1 MWRLSYLDIWI
12 PWSLAFQIYSPQ
24 GCLPGWED
32 WEIARATA
40 GLRMPL
46 LGTER
51 VKKKN
56 KPVLDADARAEINA
70 SLQR

>member
-1 MWRLSYLDIWI
+1 M
-12 PWSLAFQIYSPQ
+12 
-24 GCLPGWED
+24 
-32 WEIARATA
+32 

-51 VKKKN
+51 VKKKK

>member
-12 PWSLAFQIYSPQ
+12 PWSLSTR
-24 GCLPGWED
+24 LS
-32 WEIARATA
+32 ARLG
-40 GLRMPL
+40 GLGDSKSYCGAKNASSRHR
-46 LGTER
+46 ESE
-51 VKKKN
+51 KKK